1 MRRKKNKQLQG
12 NKLLLKS
19 RRPKGFTYIRYY
31 YEGIYLFFNK
41 SYRIEFK
48 YIVMLKRFLKKL
60 KRRGIKKQKSI
71 AYKLYVSLSQ
81 NYMLSKK
88 SKNSRMGKGKG
99 SFVREAI
106 KVKKFRPFIY
116 SNGHR
121 LKSLTK
127 LASRFSVKTNK
138 SLSCFSSVGFD
149 RTYSWTSNKYVYCY
163 SKPFLLV

>member
-1 MRRKKNKQLQG
+1 MRRKKNRQLQG

-19 RRPKGFTYIRYY
+19 RRPNGFTHIRYY

-41 SYRIEFK
+41 NCRIEFK
-48 YIVMLKRFLKKL
+48 YIVMLKKFLKKL
-60 KRRGIKKQKSI
+60 RRKGIKKQKNI
-71 AYKLYVSLSQ
+71 VYKLYVSLSQ

-99 SFVREAI
+99 SFIREAI

-121 LKSLTK
+121 LKSLIK
-127 LASRFSVKTNK
+127 LASQFSNKTNK
-138 SLSCFSSVGFD
+138 NLSCFSSTGFD
-149 RTYSWTSNKYVYCY
+149 RTYS
-163 SKPFLLV
+163 